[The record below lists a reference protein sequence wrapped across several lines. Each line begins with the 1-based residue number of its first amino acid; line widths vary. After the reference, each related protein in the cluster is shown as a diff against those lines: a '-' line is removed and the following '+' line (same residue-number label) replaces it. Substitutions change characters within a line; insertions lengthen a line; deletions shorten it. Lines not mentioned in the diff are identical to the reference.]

1 MDDEKILVSQLE
13 DLFSDLEET
22 VAAQSNFAVDPISD
36 MIERQQFERQLVT
49 FQSLVENAGEAITVS
64 DLKGNQTYSN
74 QAFYETFGYD
84 YEKRELDDLPLSEL
98 WPEDQRATLT
108 EQVIPQAKGDGWNG
122 EVQQRRKD
130 GSLFDAHLTAFPILN
145 QQGWPINLA
154 IVVHEPS
161 ASEDEIERVEEI
173 AASASLPEELE
184 EFQTPA
190 SIYGVG
196 WTTLE
201 GNAIIHTNSALYALL
216 GADSAEDVLGKSM
229 TNYYP
234 PEIQERLRTEI
245 LPLAMREGQW
255 TGELSFLS
263 AEDEI
268 LPVVQ
273 SIFPIRDEA
282 GKHLYLAHV
291 VTDLTKQPHA
301 KELLDKRVEQFNSL
315 RDISHKVAETLP
327 VPEFLQW
334 VTERIPPA
342 MQYTEVCVAAITF
355 EGEVYGVA
363 EAPDL
368 SCQIVEGGRSLRP
381 AGKIYIAYTEEH
393 DFLDEE
399 RELLDE
405 ITRVIADYIE
415 KRRLLEE
422 TEIMLEDLQATH
434 QAYVPQ
440 FRPGLAPDHSGSPTG
455 SGDGDLKSSLQNLQF
470 LADLKERV
478 EDSRAYEVV
487 QERWQHVLVGLMVLA
502 MLLLLAIMFTWMIR
516 TQVSA
521 KKSVQAA
528 MANAT
533 VTATGPIATTVPG
546 MIASPTSRISSEP
559 SPSPSA
565 TAPTPTASVDPPTV
579 TPSFT
584 KTPDTK
590 PLDIRTPD
598 LPAKLSPTPVLL
610 IEPAP
615 FPGMGPGGFV
625 PSTTLPIPTPVSPV
639 PVASDAINI
648 VVLGSDQRPDWS
660 EWHTD
665 VVQVVSVHRSEG
677 SVSVISIPRD
687 LYVYIPS
694 LWMTRINFADFYGE
708 EYGYEGGGLAL
719 VRDALLY
726 NLGIRV
732 DHYVRTDFD
741 GLIEIVDAL
750 GGLDIPV
757 HCRLSDHWPYP
768 DENGQYPILTLE
780 PGVHH
785 MDGETA
791 LWYAR
796 SRKTTSVFSR
806 EQRQQQV
813 LQALWY
819 RMREAGMLK
828 QIPELWVR
836 GRDIVKT
843 DLALPDLIDLAQVA
857 LELDERNVRFYNI
870 GAEEV
875 MPWTTP
881 YGGGVYL
888 PQWDRI
894 RPIVAEAMAPIPKA
908 RVARAYKPVE
918 VWNGTQKADWDL
930 LAADRLY
937 RAGFPAALG
946 EPDRRDYAETQLIF
960 FGETTKGTGVNY
972 LQRTFGLSAAQ
983 LLHRPGDESEFD
995 FRLIIGA
1002 DYQPCPDM

>member
-74 QAFYETFGYD
+74 QAFYKTFGYD
-84 YEKRELDDLPLSEL
+84 YEERELDDLPLSEL

-108 EQVIPQAKGDGWNG
+108 EQVIPQAKADGWDG

-130 GSLFDAHLTAFPILN
+130 GSLFEAHLTVFPILN

-154 IVVHEPS
+154 LVVREPG

-173 AASASLPEELE
+173 AASASLPEQPEEL
-184 EFQTPA
+184 PKPKP
-190 SIYGVG
+190 IYGVG

-201 GNAIIHTNSALYALL
+201 ENAIIHANPALCALL

-245 LPLAMREGQW
+245 LPLAMRESQW
-255 TGELSFLS
+255 TGELSFLA
-263 AEDEI
+263 AEGELVPI
-268 LPVVQ
+268 VQ

-282 GKHLYLAHV
+282 GKQLYLAHV

-342 MQYTEVCVAAITF
+342 LRYTEVCVAAITF
-355 EGEVYGVA
+355 EGEVYGVE

-368 SCQIVEGGRSLRP
+368 SCQIVEGGRALRP
-381 AGKIYIAYTEEH
+381 SGKIYIAYTEEH

-399 RELLDE
+399 RDLLDE
-405 ITRVIADYIE
+405 ITRVIGDYIE

-422 TEIMLEDLQATH
+422 TEVMLEDLQATH

-440 FRPGLAPDHSGSPTG
+440 FRPGLAPDHNGPPTG
-455 SGDGDLKSSLQNLQF
+455 SGDRDLKSSLQNLKF

-478 EDSRAYEVV
+478 QDSRAYEVV

-502 MLLLLAIMFTWMIR
+502 MLLLLVIMFTWMIR

-528 MANAT
+528 IVDAT
-533 VTATGPIATTVPG
+533 VTATAPG
-546 MIASPTSRISSEP
+546 IMASPTSSASPEP

-565 TAPTPTASVDPPTV
+565 TAPTPTASVAPSTIRPSPT
-579 TPSFT
+579 T
-584 KTPDTK
+584 TPDPK
-590 PLDIRTPD
+590 LLDIRTPD

-610 IEPAP
+610 IDPAP

-708 EYGYEGGGLAL
+708 KYGYEGGGPAL

-741 GLIEIVDAL
+741 GLIEIVDTV

-780 PGVHH
+780 PGMHH

-875 MPWTTP
+875 TPWTTP

-888 PQWDRI
+888 PQWDKI
-894 RPIVAEAMAPIPKA
+894 RPTVAEAMAPIPKA
-908 RVARAYKPVE
+908 RVTRAYKPVE

-960 FGETTKGTGVNY
+960 FGETTKGTGVSY
-972 LQRTFGLSAAQ
+972 LQQTFGLSAAQ
-983 LLHRPGDESEFD
+983 VLQRPGDESEFD